1 MAVIH
6 SPRKGSLQ
14 YWPRK
19 RIYKFLPSVNW
30 NVVSSSKTLKGF
42 IGYKAGMASVSVKDL
57 TPNSMTKDKKIAI
70 PATIIECPP
79 ARILSARFYKNK
91 QVMTEILAENLDKD
105 LKRKIK
111 LPKKSG
117 KKIDDIKDFDDIR
130 VIVYSNVK
138 KTSIKKTPDFVEIGL
153 NGSLDERLAFVKEN
167 FSKEIPLSEVIQ
179 NGQLIDVRGVTK
191 GKGLQGP
198 VKRFGVKL
206 RQHKS
211 EKGVRKVGSIGPW
224 HPARLTFRTP
234 MAGQMGL
241 FTRTAYNNKIIEIAK
256 ADDKPIKNIKN
267 YGDLKSDYILVYG
280 SIPGPAKR
288 QLLLTYPLRQTKQQS
303 KKQYEF
309 IEVLK

>member
-14 YWPRK
+14 FWPRK
-19 RIYKFLPSVNW
+19 RINKFLPSVNW
-30 NVVSSSKTLKGF
+30 DVIYGTKKLKGF
-42 IGYKAGMASVSVKDL
+42 VGYKVGMTSVSVKDT

-79 ARILSARFYKNK
+79 IKILSTRFYKNG
-91 QVMTEILAENLDKD
+91 QVMTEVLADNLDKD

-111 LPKKSG
+111 LPKKID
-117 KKIDDIKDFDDIR
+117 KKIEDVKNFDDIR
-130 VIVYSNVK
+130 VIVYSTTK
-138 KTSIKKTPDFVEIGL
+138 KIELKKTPDVIEIGL
-153 NGSLDERLAFVKEN
+153 NGSLDDKLNFVKEN
-167 FSKEIPLSEVIQ
+167 LGKELSLTEAIQ
-179 NGQLIDVRGVTK
+179 NGQLIDVRGITK

-234 MAGQMGL
+234 MAGQMGHA
-241 FTRTAYNNKIIEIAK
+241 TRINYNNKIIEMAK
-256 ADDKPIKNIKN
+256 ASEKPLKNIKN
-267 YGDLKSDYILVYG
+267 YGDLKSDYIIVYG
-280 SIPGPAKR
+280 SVSGPAKR
-288 QLLLTYPLRQTKQQS
+288 QLLITSPLRQTKAQN

-309 IEVLK
+309 IEVLR